1 MIQKHLIPQAVIDC
15 VEKMLDPATNQ
26 NVRQNFEQRVEAIKK
41 FCETALEQNT
51 SKKRR

>member
-1 MIQKHLIPQAVIDC
+1 MTQKHLIPQVVIEC
-15 VEKMLDPATNQ
+15 VEKMLDRSINP

-41 FCETALEQNT
+41 FCETALEQNS